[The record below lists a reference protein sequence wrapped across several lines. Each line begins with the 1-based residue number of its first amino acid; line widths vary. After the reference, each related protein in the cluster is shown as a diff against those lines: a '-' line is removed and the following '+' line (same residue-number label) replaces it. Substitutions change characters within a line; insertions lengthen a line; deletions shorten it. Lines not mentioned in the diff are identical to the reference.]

1 MLNVQFSTNLSI
13 LVQIVTGLV
22 SILGIFIPLGD
33 KHLIIRDI
41 LILETFVQ
49 IIELFFYFYF
59 LRSMASTALSQMA
72 SIRYF
77 DWVITTP
84 TMLLTTIIYFK
95 YQEYLE
101 KDKKDILT
109 TEDRSQERLT
119 TRARSHSRRERLT
132 FWNFI
137 KENKQNIILIFISNF
152 LMLVF
157 GYLGEIQVISMG
169 ISLLFGFIFFGYTF
183 YLIYTKYAINSKQ
196 SQKLFYFIL
205 FIWGLYG
212 IAAIQNV
219 ENKNNMFNIL
229 DIFAKNF
236 FGIYLYLKILSVKK
250 STTSS
255 PTVR

>member
-1 MLNVQFSTNLSI
+1 
-13 LVQIVTGLV
+13 
-22 SILGIFIPLGD
+22 
-33 KHLIIRDI
+33 
-41 LILETFVQ
+41 
-49 IIELFFYFYF
+49 
-59 LRSMASTALSQMA
+59 MASTALSQMA

-95 YQEYLE
+95 YQEHIE
-101 KDKKDILT
+101 KDKD
-109 TEDRSQERLT
+109 RLT
-119 TRARSHSRRERLT
+119 TSARSQSPQDRLT

-137 KENKQNIILIFISNF
+137 KENKQNIILIFVSNF

-169 ISLLFGFIFFGYTF
+169 LSLLFGFIFFGYTF
-183 YLIYTKYAINSKQ
+183 YIIYIHYAINSKQ

-205 FIWGLYG
+205 FIWALYG
-212 IAAIQNV
+212 VAAIQNV

-236 FGIYLYLKILSVKK
+236 FGIYLYIKILSVKK
-250 STTSS
+250 STINN
-255 PTVR
+255 